1 MQISKR
7 AQDIQESPIR
17 KLKPYEDE
25 AAKRG
30 IKVYHLNIGQPD
42 IKTPEKFL
50 DVYRNY
56 DEKVLAYGPS
66 GGLDNYRENLS
77 NYYKKLGI
85 DLCKENIIITTAG
98 SEAIIFALM
107 VVCDHG
113 DEIIIPEP
121 FYTNYN
127 GFSQMAGVSVIP
139 IETKIE
145 NAYALPTDE
154 QFKNVITQKTKA
166 IVICNPNNPTGAV
179 YSKEE
184 LDRVVNIA
192 QENNLYIIA
201 DEVYREF
208 VYDGLKHYSFLN
220 FTDASENIIV
230 VDSVSKRYSA
240 CGARVGCI
248 ISKNKEIMASVM
260 KFAQARLCPPTVD
273 QLAANAVID
282 LEQDYFDEVIH
293 EYTKRRDIV
302 YEELSKIDGVI
313 CKKPEGAFYIMA
325 KLPIEDSEDFV
336 VWLLKEFSVDNETVM
351 FAPAG
356 GFYATPDLGK
366 NEIRIAYV
374 LNEADLRR
382 AMEIL
387 RKGLEAYKNR

>member
-113 DEIIIPEP
+113 NEIIIPEP

-154 QFKNVITQKTKA
+154 QFKNVITEKTKA

-192 QENNLYIIA
+192 KENNLYIIA

-248 ISKNKEIMASVM
+248 ISKNKEIMTSVM

-374 LNEADLRR
+374 LNEKDLRR

-387 RKGLEAYKNR
+387 KLGLEAYKNR